1 MKKNRKNKLYCLGI
15 DLGTTTSQMAIITD
29 AGVIEVLP
37 NSDGDLVT
45 PSIVSV
51 ADREPTVGKVAR
63 QYRFLSPDKV
73 AEQFKKAMDTV
84 TDTGKPI
91 PLVTDADGTV
101 FTPVALSAELIRYLK
116 TSAEKLLGQPISD
129 AVISVPAYFKRQA
142 RQATKEAGQIAG
154 FKNVHIVDEPTAGA
168 TFYGLS
174 KGVNQ
179 KIAVFDFGGGTFD
192 ISILKITADGAID
205 PIAVDGDPEC
215 GGTNVDEAI
224 FQHVRQFVSQHGGVL
239 DAEQDLA
246 EWLDCLDARKQA
258 KEPLAHKDTAIIPL
272 RVGSQRLTM
281 DVTYAELTAWS
292 ADIIRNLKDCCKR
305 ALEKASLKPS
315 EIDRVVLIGGSSRL
329 RFVPEIIAE
338 IFGQQP
344 VTDTDPDMAVAKGNA
359 ILAAAYFAASD
370 EELVIEGKRYLP
382 SSIKPSQIAGRDLC
396 VAAITEKSVDGV
408 TAYNCPIIPS
418 GAKLPFEAKEYFTP
432 VDAGSSSVMVKL
444 IDGAPYEPSA
454 NFTPLQV
461 AEIAVQPTN
470 GITNQ
475 DRIEFKVNMDI
486 EGLVQLSV
494 RDTLLNKPVPIHF
507 KFHTGLSDAQIDQQ
521 RKALEKRHRNA
532 G

>member
-1 MKKNRKNKLYCLGI
+1 MNNRNHNQLKMGI
-15 DLGTTTSQMAIITD
+15 DLGTTSSQVAIKND
-29 AGVIEVLP
+29 AGVIEVLA

-51 ADREPTVGKVAR
+51 ADKEPTVGKVAR

-73 AEQFKKAMDTV
+73 VEQFKKAMDAV
-84 TDTGKPI
+84 TDTGEPI
-91 PLVTDADGTV
+91 PLVTGADGTE
-101 FTPVALSAELIRYLK
+101 FTAVMLSAEVLRYLK
-116 TSAEKLLGQPISD
+116 TSAEKLMGQPIPN

-168 TFYGLS
+168 AFYGLS
-174 KGVNQ
+174 KGVDQ

-192 ISILKITADGAID
+192 ISILGITADGAID

-215 GGTNVDEAI
+215 GGTNVDEVI
-224 FQHVRQFVSQHGGVL
+224 FQHVREFVSQNGGTL
-239 DAEQDLA
+239 DPEQDLA
-246 EWLDCLDARKQA
+246 EWLDCLDACKQA
-258 KEPLAHKDTAIIPL
+258 KETLAHKDSAIIPL
-272 RVGSQRLTM
+272 RIGSQRLTTEI
-281 DVTYAELTAWS
+281 TYAELKAWS
-292 ADIIRNLKDCCKR
+292 ADIIGNLKDCCKR
-305 ALEKASLKPS
+305 ALEKANLKPS

-329 RFVPEIIAE
+329 RFVPEVVAE

-344 VTDTDPDMAVAKGNA
+344 VADTDPDLAVARGNA
-359 ILAAAYFAASD
+359 ILAAAYFATSD
-370 EELVIEGKRYLP
+370 EELIIDGKRYLP

-396 VAAITEKSVDGV
+396 VAAITQKSVDRV
-408 TAYNCPIIPS
+408 TEFNCPIIPS
-418 GAKLPFEAKEYFTP
+418 GARLPYEATEYFTP
-432 VDAGSSSVMVKL
+432 VKADSSSVTVKL
-444 IDGAPYEPSA
+444 IDGAPHEPSA

-461 AEIAVQPTN
+461 ADIAVQPTN
-470 GITNQ
+470 ASSNQ

-494 RDTLLNKPVPIHF
+494 RDTLLDKPVPIHF

-521 RKALEKRHRNA
+521 RKALEKRHRNT